1 MRPKEDDIARS
12 LLHGKSSNLLQPSD
26 ILGVQV
32 VYPMVIINLSTIQAK
47 TCVLQ
52 NPRITLAGRILT
64 LLDFASTP
72 LSGPP
77 PRTRVSIH
85 GVFHSVPD
93 SVVAAWVDSFAVRA
107 TPIERHKIK
116 TNSEIFK
123 HLRSGHRFCYISEV
137 TGELPP
143 RYTTLTIPHPHDPLR
158 SLDIDL
164 EVYCGPDQIVNC
176 RRCKSLDHMSNVCP
190 KIVCYACG
198 KQGHAK
204 ANCRGPERAVRNPPS
219 EEEESDDF
227 SPQTRNSCDIINQAF
242 NAYVRPPFPTSNRYD
257 SLIDLESEPETGSN
271 GEVPQHPLTHSRHNA
286 FTPPQLG
293 CRPDFKASSNGG
305 SSRGNT
311 KRSTRKGTDHL
322 SPAVTSDTRE
332 RYNLRNRKRSLPSP
346 ELRTYSAPKKQV
358 ADPSQTSNGATPT
371 TSAVGL
377 PTSCEGHTQRRSS
390 EIGTTPSESMDPQ
403 LSLHPVTT
411 FDPLD
416 LSFFRQNSERQCQDD
431 SANKQVPDPSQGL
444 PAGSA
449 ADFAPT
455 PT

>member
-1 MRPKEDDIARS
+1 MPKMGED
-12 LLHGKSSNLLQPSD
+12 
-26 ILGVQV
+26 
-32 VYPMVIINLSTIQAK
+32 
-47 TCVLQ
+47 

-93 SVVAAWVDSFAVRA
+93 SVVAAWVDSFAVRT

-164 EVYCGPDQIVNC
+164 E
-176 RRCKSLDHMSNVCP
+176 
-190 KIVCYACG
+190 
-198 KQGHAK
+198 GHAK

-242 NAYVRPPFPTSNRYD
+242 NAYVRPPIPTSNRYD
-257 SLIDLESEPETGSN
+257 SLIDLESEPETGSH

-311 KRSTRKGTDHL
+311 KRNTRKGTDHL

-346 ELRTYSAPKKQV
+346 ELRT
-358 ADPSQTSNGATPT
+358 
-371 TSAVGL
+371 
-377 PTSCEGHTQRRSS
+377 
-390 EIGTTPSESMDPQ
+390 
-403 LSLHPVTT
+403 
-411 FDPLD
+411 
-416 LSFFRQNSERQCQDD
+416 
-431 SANKQVPDPSQGL
+431 
-444 PAGSA
+444 
-449 ADFAPT
+449 
-455 PT
+455 